1 MVDVD
6 VVAGNVDTDDVC
18 TFDACVQAA
27 NNTSPTSH
35 RRIARYRIRM
45 TRRLWCRAA
54 VLLLLVACGA
64 PAPHVSTHALDT
76 IPSPSTTTAAS
87 TTATPRATSAT
98 RTTLAKTGIS
108 TPESASP
115 RQLKNLKGAQAIIVT
130 APKYGATNATITA
143 YTRSA
148 SGWHVAY
155 GPWPGY
161 VGAKGIAPPGEKRE
175 GDGRTPTGT
184 FGFDYMFGV
193 EPDPGVKFEFR
204 RITGTNIVWVED
216 SNSPYYNEWVD
227 VNEHPEAAGNDNMY
241 KPGVYN
247 YGAVINYNTKDRT
260 PGLGSGIFLHIEHNR
275 PTAGCVSL
283 TQDRVV
289 TLLKWL
295 DPNAAPSI
303 VIGVA
308 SAA

>member
-1 MVDVD
+1 
-6 VVAGNVDTDDVC
+6 
-18 TFDACVQAA
+18 
-27 NNTSPTSH
+27 
-35 RRIARYRIRM
+35 M
-45 TRRLWCRAA
+45 T
-54 VLLLLVACGA
+54 
-64 PAPHVSTHALDT
+64 T
-76 IPSPSTTTAAS
+76 
-87 TTATPRATSAT
+87 
-98 RTTLAKTGIS
+98 
-108 TPESASP
+108 
-115 RQLKNLKGAQAIIVT
+115 
-130 APKYGATNATITA
+130 PKYGATNATITA
-143 YTRSA
+143 YTRTA
-148 SGWHVAY
+148 SGWHVAF

-193 EPDPGVKFEFR
+193 EADPGVKFDFR

-227 VNEHPEAAGNDNMY
+227 TNEHPEAAGNDSMY

-247 YGAVINYNTKDRT
+247 YGAVISYNTKERT
-260 PGLGSGIFLHIEHNR
+260 PRLGSGIFLHVEHNR

-295 DPNAAPSI
+295 DPSAAPSI

-308 SAA
+308 S